1 MTSFYRSEP
10 YKPNQKAPF
19 RLSRSKIELFMQ
31 CQRCFWLDVRLKIT
45 RPSSPPFNINK
56 AIDELFKK
64 EFDIYRSKG
73 KPHPLMAEKGIKAVP
88 FQHPHLDKWR
98 RALGNDAG
106 IDTVHK
112 TSNLHI
118 YGAIDDVWV
127 DDDGNIIAVNYQS
140 AKEKIL
146 LAAAI
151 KADKSQLPA
160 SLQKFKKPV
169 YLIFTKNYKIRI
181 DETADGVY
189 RYAAWKI
196 KSRKTLPDIV
206 IENGTWEFQGSGGN
220 HTVTFTNNGYTY
232 IVSVFVINAA
242 DEPDASIEVIQ
253 QEKAIL
259 TEDGRIIRN

>member
-1 MTSFYRSEP
+1 MKSILIVLSILVSTATIVLGQSGELRDD
-10 YKPNQKAPF
+10 QKQSVQKLINLFKAKNKT
-19 RLSRSKIELFMQ
+19 KIADMVSYPLRREYPLKDVKNKNNFI
-31 CQRCFWLDVRLKIT
+31 QRF
-45 RPSSPPFNINK
+45 
-56 AIDELFKK
+56 DELFDKAIIDQIAK
-64 EFDIYRSKG
+64 SKITDWSEVG
-73 KPHPLMAEKGIKAVP
+73 WRGIT
-88 FQHPHLDKWR
+88 
-98 RALGNDAG
+98 LGNG
-106 IDTVHK
+106 TI
-112 TSNLHI
+112 
-118 YGAIDDVWV
+118 WV

-160 SLQKFKKPV
+160 SLQNFKNPV

-196 KSRKTLPDIV
+196 KNRKTLPDIV